1 MTFTDGQSPQR
12 ALTKGNL
19 GGKQR
24 EGRKGAQSVER
35 VLNILEAFTA
45 EEPEL
50 TATQLSQRLGLH
62 KTTVHRLASTLMA
75 RGLLARDP
83 RTRAYLLGHGLLRF
97 VELVLNRRNVVSI
110 SMPHLAR
117 LRTATGETIGLH
129 IRVGRER
136 VCIAQLESTHEMRMR
151 LDIGKPLP
159 LYCGASSKV
168 FLAAMEADEVDA
180 VVRETGLKPLGPGS
194 IRDKRALEKDLKAI
208 RERGY
213 AISRAERVAGGATV
227 AAPVRDDSGAVVASL
242 SIYAPLMRVDDQR
255 LDCWISL
262 VKEAARSIS
271 MEMGFRETSPGATSQ
286 NSRGAVTTGR
296 KVSEGHRK
304 DRAPKGRRGVS

>member
-1 MTFTDGQSPQR
+1 MTFTDREGPQR
-12 ALTKGNL
+12 ALTRTDS
-19 GGKQR
+19 GGKQA
-24 EGRKGAQSVER
+24 EGRKGAQAIER

-45 EEPEL
+45 DEPEL

-83 RTRAYLLGHGLLRF
+83 RTRAYMLGHGLLRF
-97 VELVLNRRNVVSI
+97 VELVLNRRDVVSI
-110 SMPHLAR
+110 SMPHMAR

-136 VCIAQLESTHEMRMR
+136 ACIAQLESTHEMRMR

-168 FLAAMEADEVDA
+168 FLAEMEPDEVDA
-180 VVRETGLKPLGPGS
+180 VIRETGLKPLGPGS
-194 IRDKRALEKDLKAI
+194 ITHKRALEKDLKAI
-208 RERGY
+208 REKGY

-227 AAPVRDDSGAVVASL
+227 AAPIRDETRAVVASL
-242 SIYAPLMRVDDQR
+242 SIYAPLMRADDEH
-255 LDCWISL
+255 LDDWISL
-262 VKEAARSIS
+262 IKEAARAIS
-271 MEMGFRETSPGATSQ
+271 LEMGFRETSLSAANQ
-286 NSRGAVTTGR
+286 NSQGAVTTGR
-296 KVSEGHRK
+296 RIGESRRK
-304 DRAPKGRRGVS
+304 DRAPKGRGGVP